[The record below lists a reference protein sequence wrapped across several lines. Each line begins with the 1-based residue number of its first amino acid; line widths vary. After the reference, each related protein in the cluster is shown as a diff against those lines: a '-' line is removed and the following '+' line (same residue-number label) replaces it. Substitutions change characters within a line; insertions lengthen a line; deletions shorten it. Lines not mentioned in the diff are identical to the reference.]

1 MNLTVS
7 PPIYSLI
14 LLPYI
19 TQCACE
25 RTCHGGN
32 PGCLEWVCTDDVAK
46 SRGFQKRKKAGG
58 VGWSARVWQPEE
70 GGPRAPEKVRWVAD
84 RSFKQNEWSGTRM
97 EKDVKVR

>member
-1 MNLTVS
+1 MELDSGWYETHCDLAVS

-25 RTCHGGN
+25 RTYHGSIL
-32 PGCLEWVCTDDVAK
+32 GCPEWVCTDNVAK
-46 SRGFQKRKKAGG
+46 NGGFWKRKKAGG

-70 GGPRAPEKVRWVAD
+70 GGPRAPEKVGWVAD
-84 RSFKQNEWSGTRM
+84 RSF
-97 EKDVKVR
+97 